1 MPNRTDIQSILIIG
15 SGPIVIGQGCEFD
28 YSGVQACRAL
38 KEEGYRI
45 VLINSNPAT
54 IMTDPEFAD
63 ATYIEP
69 ITPEAV
75 EKILAREAQG
85 PIPVDA
91 VLPTLGGQT
100 GLNTAMAC
108 FDRGIFTKYNVKMI
122 GANRDAIHRGEDR
135 QVFKDLMIQ
144 IGLSVPRSGVVHTTE
159 EARKVMDD
167 IGLPL
172 IIRPAFTLGGTG
184 GGIAYNVEEFETIV
198 GRGLDASPV
207 TEVLIEQSVIGWKE
221 FEMEVMRDKNDNVVI
236 ICSIENLDP
245 MGVHTGDSIT
255 VAPIQTLTD
264 KEYQRMRDA
273 SIAVIRAVGVETGG
287 SNIQFAI
294 NPDNGDMIVVE
305 MNPRVSRSSALASKA
320 TGYPIAKLAA
330 KLAVGYTLDELPNYI
345 TSRRRT
351 GHLSDQSTRRSDY
364 DLYTS
369 ACFEPTIDYC
379 VIKIPRW
386 TFEKFPD
393 ADETLTTQMKSVG
406 EAMAIGRTFKEAL
419 QKGIRSMEVKRFGFG
434 LDKYDK
440 WLNALRE
447 SQRGTGVPPVQS
459 GANLEKSSSS
469 STQHGRDARATGGLP
484 PTARAAAGD
493 TSAIDNSDKTTQ
505 GESLDGEW
513 PIPTEKLRRK
523 LAVPSQGRLYYIRYA
538 MKMGWTIDQI
548 YGLTKIDPWFLGQM
562 KQLVDFEDDLIG
574 LQNLANNLKANPRF
588 PDTSGAGMLG
598 LHETVRQA
606 KQYGYS
612 DVQLDT
618 VLNLPPG
625 TTRQYRGPR
634 AIRPVYKLVDTCAA
648 EFEASTPY
656 YYSTYELPFYT
667 PSQRPTVN
675 PYTCEDE
682 IRLTDKPKV
691 IIIGGGPNRIGQGI
705 EFDYCCVQ
713 AAFAMRELGIESVM
727 INSNPETVST
737 DYDTSDLLFFEPLTH
752 EDILNICERLNGG
765 PFASQREPSGSAA
778 GENAMNTQGNA
789 ARNSPSPQP
798 SPGGRGS
805 QKDPEESGSK
815 TGNLVKGVIVQFGG
829 QTPLNLARGL
839 QEAGVP
845 ILGTTVES
853 LDAAGDR
860 EQFRELLQK
869 LGLKQPANGIAR
881 SVAEARE
888 IAKQIGY
895 PVLVRP
901 SFVLGGRAMEIVS
914 DEQQLNY
921 YMAHAVEASTI
932 ADAPILV
939 DKFLDNATEV
949 DVDCLADFD
958 VESKDD
964 TETRGHGDTEKDSSL
979 SASPRPRV
987 PASSSS
993 RQAMVIG
1000 VMEHIEEAGIH
1011 SGDSACS
1018 LPPYSLSREII
1029 EELKRQTRELARAL
1043 RVRGL
1048 MNVQYAVKDGEIYVI
1063 EVNPRASRT
1072 VPFVSKAQGQPFAKI
1087 AAKVMAGKSLKE
1099 LGVVEPTPPKHV
1111 SVKES
1116 VFPFAKFP
1124 GVDVILGPEMRS
1136 TGEVMGIDQNFPMA
1150 FAKSQIAAGSALPTK
1165 GTVFISVRND
1175 DKESVIPSAKMLA
1188 ECGFEIIATEGTLAA
1203 LSGAGVPATRISK
1216 LSEGRPNIKDYIKN
1230 KKVHLIINTPTRKG
1244 PQTDEGKI
1252 RSLAVLNK
1260 VPIVTTITGANA
1272 AARAIQAMQKEE
1284 WGVQPLQ
1291 AYFHKEI

>member
-1 MPNRTDIQSILIIG
+1 MPRRTDIHSILIIG

-38 KEEGYRI
+38 KEEGYRV

-85 PIPVDA
+85 PQPIDA

-108 FDRGIFTKYNVKMI
+108 YDRGIFTKYGVQMI
-122 GANRDAIHRGEDR
+122 GANRQAIFRGEDR
-135 QVFKDLMIQ
+135 QVFKDLMIK
-144 IGLSVPRSGVVHTTE
+144 IGLKVPRSGVVHNME
-159 EARKVMDD
+159 DARKVLTD

-184 GGIAYNVEEFETIV
+184 GGIAYNIEEFEATV
-198 GRGLDASPV
+198 QRGLDASPV

-236 ICSIENLDP
+236 ICSIENIDA

-294 NPDNGDMIVVE
+294 DPDTGDMIVVE

-345 TSRRRT
+345 TSRKRIASST
-351 GHLSDQSTRRSDY
+351 QSSVLSPQSSPPGTQSSVLSPQSSPDWE
-364 DLYTS
+364 LYTS

-440 WLNALRE
+440 WLNAQKLNE
-447 SQRGTGVPPVQS
+447 KAASGGTGFQPVQGAS
-459 GANLEKSSSS
+459 GVGEAQSSQSP
-469 STQHGRDARATGGLP
+469 STQHGLETRAT
-484 PTARAAAGD
+484 AN
-493 TSAIDNSDKTTQ
+493 DNSDKTTQ
-505 GESLDGEW
+505 GESLDHEW
-513 PIPTEKLRRK
+513 PIPADKLRRK
-523 LAVPSQGRLYYIRYA
+523 LAVPSQGRLYYVRYA
-538 MKMGWTIDQI
+538 LKMGWTIEQVHE
-548 YGLTKIDPWFLGQM
+548 LTNIDPWFLGQM
-562 KQLVDFEDDLIG
+562 QQMLIVEQGIMNTREFFENDLNDILPMDSDGGRLILGPIIDQLTI
-574 LQNLANNLKANPRF
+574 
-588 PDTSGAGMLG
+588 
-598 LHETVRQA
+598 A
-606 KQYGYS
+606 KQWGYS
-612 DVQLDT
+612 DVQLANAWDLSPEQ
-618 VLNLPPG
+618 V
-625 TTRQYRGPR
+625 RQIRNR
-634 AIRPVYKLVDTCAA
+634 IALRPVYKLVDTCAA
-648 EFEASTPY
+648 EFEAATPY
-656 YYSTYELPFYT
+656 YYSSYET
-667 PSQRPTVN
+667 PYQQLTTDNEPLTKS
-675 PYTCEDE
+675 EDE
-682 IRLTDKPKV
+682 IRLTDRPKV
-691 IIIGGGPNRIGQGI
+691 LIIGGGPNRIGQGI

-713 AAFAMRELGIESVM
+713 AAFAMKELGYESVM

-765 PFASQREPSGSAA
+765 PFVGSATSNQQSA
-778 GENAMNTQGNA
+778 T
-789 ARNSPSPQP
+789 S
-798 SPGGRGS
+798 
-805 QKDPEESGSK
+805 
-815 TGNLVKGVIVQFGG
+815 NLVKGVIVQFGG

-845 ILGTTVES
+845 IIGTSVDS

-860 EQFRELLQK
+860 EQFRTLLQQ

-888 IAKQIGY
+888 IARKIGY

-914 DEQQLNY
+914 DESQLNY
-921 YMAHAVEASTI
+921 YMANAVEASTI

-939 DKFLDNATEV
+939 DKFLDAATEV
-949 DVDCLADFD
+949 DVDCIADFLPEARSQEPEARSQKSG
-958 VESKDD
+958 VPTQSPSN
-964 TETRGHGDTEKDSSL
+964 TQHSAL
-979 SASPRPRV
+979 STQHSTG
-987 PASSSS
+987 
-993 RQAMVIG
+993 QAIVIG

-1018 LPPYSLSREII
+1018 LPPYSLSKEII
-1029 EELKRQTRELARAL
+1029 EKLKTQTRALAAAL

-1048 MNVQYAVKDGEIYVI
+1048 MNVQYAIKDGEIYVI

-1072 VPFVSKAQGQPFAKI
+1072 VPFVSKATGISWAKI
-1087 AAKVMAGKSLKE
+1087 AAKVMAGKSLAE
-1099 LGVVEPTPPKHV
+1099 LGAKEQPDPEHV
-1111 SVKES
+1111 SVKEV
-1116 VFPFAKFP
+1116 VFPFTKFP

-1136 TGEVMGIDQNFPMA
+1136 TGEVMGIDSDFPMA
-1150 FAKSQIAAGSALPTK
+1150 YAKAQIAAGTVLPTK
-1165 GTVFISVRND
+1165 GTVFISVRD
-1175 DKESVIPSAKMLA
+1175 ADKPGVVPAAKMLA
-1188 ECGFEIIATEGTLAA
+1188 DAGFQIIATGGTYDELKKNDI
-1203 LSGAGVPATRISK
+1203 PATRVSK
-1216 LSEGRPNIKDYIKN
+1216 LSEGRPNIRDFIKN
-1230 KKVHLIINTPTRKG
+1230 GKIQIIINTPTKKG

-1252 RSLAVLNK
+1252 RAMAVLNK
-1260 VPIVTTITGANA
+1260 IPIVTTITGANA
-1272 AARAIQAMQKEE
+1272 AAKAILALQKED
-1284 WGVQPLQ
+1284 WGVRPLQ
-1291 AYFHKEI
+1291 EYFESRA